1 MAKAEITVAE
11 GPPRRS
17 FVTLPLAQLVP
28 AITRPAFKKRSPAS
42 ATLMAEWGSVVGP
55 QLALIT
61 EPKRLSRGTLTIA
74 CAGPV
79 AMELQHLQASLM
91 DRINVALGQ
100 VLVEKLRFTQDHVA
114 PPAGLLPKRRD
125 VAAERVDGVGE
136 GALADALSA
145 LQQAM
150 RQRIEK

>member
-1 MAKAEITVAE
+1 
-11 GPPRRS
+11 
-17 FVTLPLAQLVP
+17 
-28 AITRPAFKKRSPAS
+28 
-42 ATLMAEWGSVVGP
+42 
-55 QLALIT
+55 
-61 EPKRLSRGTLTIA
+61 
-74 CAGPV
+74 
-79 AMELQHLQASLM
+79 M